1 MKKLLLLGIPILAL
15 AVALGLGYHFILD
28 TDSAAQ
34 WYAQVDNAH
43 VEPHQQDADEYE
55 YSLEAFDEGGNVHEV
70 SFKTERMLRDE
81 AFLKLET
88 MPVRGV
94 ISWEEVQPADIPP
107 KAQEA
112 LGI

>member
-15 AVALGLGYHFILD
+15 VAALGLGYRFVVD

-34 WYAQVDNAH
+34 WYVQVDNAR
-43 VEPHQQDADEYE
+43 VQPHQQDADEYE
-55 YSLEAFDEGGNVHEV
+55 YSLEAFDVDGGGHEV
-70 SFKTERMLRDE
+70 SFKTERMLRDK

-88 MPVRGV
+88 MPIRGV

-107 KAQEA
+107 KAQAA